1 MKNTIYIIV
10 LIIITI
16 SCKEENKEIKIDKVQ
31 DKENSTNWKV
41 IEKKYAINDVYEIG
55 DVRRYGIIIGE
66 NDKIHPYSKKST
78 IETVLEISSKYKF
91 PILFPEGT
99 YNFGIFIK
107 GLENVEIISKNA
119 KFTGPI
125 YIIDNDSL
133 KKSKDIKVSGV
144 ITTYY
149 KVFMRNS
156 KDIEFDKLII
166 TSDISK
172 NSIKSSSMGCDIY
185 AGVDYVYINEL
196 EINGVGSSA
205 DNHTLTRAALQVHG
219 WNNNPSNLE
228 INKITITNCD
238 RHAIYLTGNN
248 HIINNINIDSYGN
261 GNYNNVSDLE
271 DSEKGD
277 TQKIKGLWLNKCNNS
292 SIGSVTINTNDSKGT
307 YSVWLDE
314 GNIGEPTTIE
324 KVTLIGGDK
333 KLPIF
338 ANELSNCVIRK
349 LVK

>member
-133 KKSKDIKVSGV
+133 KKS
-144 ITTYY
+144 
-149 KVFMRNS
+149 RN
-156 KDIEFDKLII
+156 IM
-166 TSDISK
+166 TS
-172 NSIKSSSMGCDIY
+172 IY
-185 AGVDYVYINEL
+185 FL
-196 EINGVGSSA
+196 K
-205 DNHTLTRAALQVHG
+205 TL
-219 WNNNPSNLE
+219 
-228 INKITITNCD
+228 
-238 RHAIYLTGNN
+238 YLT
-248 HIINNINIDSYGN
+248 YGFF
-261 GNYNNVSDLE
+261 
-271 DSEKGD
+271 
-277 TQKIKGLWLNKCNNS
+277 
-292 SIGSVTINTNDSKGT
+292 
-307 YSVWLDE
+307 
-314 GNIGEPTTIE
+314 
-324 KVTLIGGDK
+324 
-333 KLPIF
+333 KL
-338 ANELSNCVIRK
+338 
-349 LVK
+349 